1 MNVTFEKHDSLLSRK
16 KGMNGSKMCVLG
28 QSNATLI
35 CKFTTNSFANGFQLI
50 KSSLGLLP
58 HET

>member
-1 MNVTFEKHDSLLSRK
+1 
-16 KGMNGSKMCVLG
+16 MNGSKMCALG